1 MILRATRIL
10 LRYKGLGRTVSSTEV
25 TDIVYPLPTMMKEG
39 KVGLR
44 EWGKETIL
52 GLGVV
57 WYETSESTTKSVG
70 GLGCEDMGY
79 EESKG
84 RHPHRAIERGARV
97 DSSEHADD
105 GHGWWRRQG
114 LKRYGDN
121 LDTAEHERS
130 KSVATLLRV
139 EGGERG
145 GRARCSHGE
154 QVS

>member
-1 MILRATRIL
+1 VVRDV
-10 LRYKGLGRTVSSTEV
+10 GVNN
-25 TDIVYPLPTMMKEG
+25 
-39 KVGLR
+39 KVGRRTGLR
-44 EWGKETIL
+44 RHGIR
-52 GLGVV
+52 
-57 WYETSESTTKSVG
+57 
-70 GLGCEDMGY
+70 